1 MLLKRG
7 ITSNLHLD
15 GLIFWFRRLSL
26 PLIWVKTMN
35 LPSLVRFNRRAA
47 DLSQIELAALANVSR
62 KVVQCVESGGDQVS
76 WKNVQSVLAVLNV
89 SLTPTGPLVLQWQ
102 AGVERDVLAGR
113 VAQLESGKSSF
124 LTPPISTLADEL

>member
-1 MLLKRG
+1 
-7 ITSNLHLD
+7 
-15 GLIFWFRRLSL
+15 
-26 PLIWVKTMN
+26 MN